1 MQRTKERVFSLENH
15 WDISKELSSNPIPET
30 IISPIDGAEMV
41 LVPDG
46 QFSMGITEEELLQ
59 IFTLDKRETP
69 VFVTEIPARTVYLK
83 AYYIDRYPV
92 TNYQYRKFIEDTG
105 HQEPIALNHPLW
117 GKPMHPVVFVGWNDA
132 RAYAKWTGKSL
143 PTEVQWEKAGR
154 RTELIRGGGH
164 GGMNS
169 SSAGVIQGNTVLDT
183 PRKLASSTK
192 E

>member
-15 WDISKELSSNPIPET
+15 LGISKELRSNPIPET

-83 AYYIDRYPV
+83 AYYIDGYPV
-92 TNYQYRKFIEDTG
+92 TNYQYRKFI
-105 HQEPIALNHPLW
+105 
-117 GKPMHPVVFVGWNDA
+117 
-132 RAYAKWTGKSL
+132 
-143 PTEVQWEKAGR
+143 
-154 RTELIRGGGH
+154 
-164 GGMNS
+164 
-169 SSAGVIQGNTVLDT
+169 
-183 PRKLASSTK
+183 
-192 E
+192 